1 MTTSPAWRER
11 WSTTCTV
18 TGLTNGTNY
27 YFKVVA
33 SNTAGTG
40 PASAASVKTKAAAS
54 PGLVVG
60 PTCTKVTTRTA
71 LGAAKVAWGAAAS
84 NGSTVTRYEFSY
96 KRSSSATWG
105 GWTSNMTRRTLSLT
119 GLTKGAGYDV
129 RVRAVNVLGVGPTGS
144 CTVTA

>member
-1 MTTSPAWRER
+1 MLFRSASNAAGISPASLRSLKAR
-11 WSTTCTV
+11 
-18 TGLTNGTNY
+18 
-27 YFKVVA
+27 
-33 SNTAGTG
+33 
-40 PASAASVKTKAAAS
+40 AAAS
-54 PGLVVG
+54 PGAVGG
-60 PTCTKVTTRTA
+60 PTCSKVTTRTV

-144 CTVTA
+144 CSVTA